1 MEYEI
6 RKGNIELGV
15 LGKGAELV
23 SLKKD
28 GTEFM
33 WERDPKFW
41 GKSSPVLF
49 PFVGSIKDGKYKYNG
64 KEYSMETRHG
74 FARDN
79 DFELVEKGEDFL
91 KFLLKSNE
99 ATLEKYPFNF
109 ELYLTYKIEN
119 ENVDMIYE
127 VVNPDKDEMYF
138 SIGAHPAFAT
148 PVSEEIKLED
158 YYLELNEKETASIY
172 QNEEALLIR
181 EKKVYLENE
190 SIINLGEHVFDN
202 DAIIFKGLNSNE
214 VTIKCKKSSRELK
227 VKYDNFPYIAF
238 WSVPKAPFVCI
249 EPWYGKSDFTDAS
262 GELTEKEGIEKVKDR
277 FTAKLSI
284 SMKV

>member
-1 MEYEI
+1 MEYKI
-6 RKGNIELGV
+6 KKGNIELGV

-28 GTEFM
+28 RTEFV

-49 PFVGSIKDGKYKYNG
+49 PFVGSLKDGKYKYNG
-64 KEYSMETRHG
+64 KEYTMETRHG

-119 ENVDMIYE
+119 EKVDLIYE
-127 VVNPDKDEMYF
+127 VVNLDKDEMYF

-148 PVSEEIKLED
+148 PVSDEIKLED

-172 QNEEALLIR
+172 QNDGALLIS
-181 EKKVYLENE
+181 EKKAYLENE

-202 DAIIFKGLNSNE
+202 DAIIFRGLNSNE
-214 VTIKCKKSSRELK
+214 VTIKCKKNSRELK

-249 EPWYGKSDFTDAS
+249 EPWYGQSDFTDAS

>member
-1 MEYEI
+1 MEYKI
-6 RKGNIELGV
+6 KKGNIELGV
-15 LGKGAELV
+15 LEKGAELV

-41 GKSSPVLF
+41 GKSSPILF

-64 KEYSMETRHG
+64 KEYAMETRHG
-74 FARDN
+74 FARDM

-91 KFLLKSNE
+91 KFLLKSSE

-119 ENVDMIYE
+119 EKVDMIYE
-127 VVNPDKDEMYF
+127 VVNTDKNEIYF

-148 PVSEEIKLED
+148 PVNDEIKLED

-172 QNEEALLIR
+172 QNEGALLKT
-181 EKKVYLENE
+181 EKKAYLENE
-190 SIINLGEHVFDN
+190 SVINLGEHVFDD
-202 DAIIFKGLNSNE
+202 DAVIFKGLNSNE

-227 VKYDNFPYIAF
+227 VEYDKFPYIAF

-249 EPWYGKSDFTDAS
+249 EPWYGQSDFTDAS

>member
-1 MEYEI
+1 MEYKI
-6 RKGNIELGV
+6 KKGNIELGV
-15 LGKGAELV
+15 LEKGAELI

-28 GTEFM
+28 GTEFV

-41 GKSSPVLF
+41 GKSSPILF

-64 KEYSMETRHG
+64 KEYPMETRHG
-74 FARDN
+74 FARDM

-91 KFLLKSNE
+91 KFLLKSSE

-119 ENVDMIYE
+119 EKVDMIYE
-127 VVNPDKDEMYF
+127 VVNTDKDEIYF

-148 PVSEEIKLED
+148 PVNDEIKLED

-172 QNEEALLIR
+172 QNEGALLKT
-181 EKKVYLENE
+181 EKKAYLENE
-190 SIINLGEHVFDN
+190 NIINLGEHVFDD
-202 DAIIFKGLNSNE
+202 DAVIFKGLNSNE

-227 VKYDNFPYIAF
+227 VEYDKFPYIAF

-249 EPWYGKSDFTDAS
+249 EPWYGQSDFTNAS

>member
-1 MEYEI
+1 MEYKI
-6 RKGNIELGV
+6 KKGNIELGV

-33 WERDPKFW
+33 WERNPEFW
-41 GKSSPVLF
+41 GKSSPILF
-49 PFVGSIKDGKYKYNG
+49 PFVGSLKDGKYKYNG
-64 KEYSMETRHG
+64 KEYTLETRHG
-74 FARDN
+74 FARDK

-91 KFLLKSNE
+91 KFLLKSD
-99 ATLEKYPFNF
+99 ADTLEKYPFNF

-119 ENVDMIYE
+119 EKVDMIYE
-127 VVNPDKDEMYF
+127 VVNLDKDEMYF

-148 PVSEEIKLED
+148 PISDEIKLED
-158 YYLELNEKETASIY
+158 YYLELNEKETAGVY
-172 QNEEALLIR
+172 PNEGVLLKD
-181 EKKVYLENE
+181 EKVEFLVNEN
-190 SIINLGEHVFDN
+190 IINLSENAFDD
-202 DAIIFKGLNSNE
+202 DAIIFKGLKSTE
-214 VTIKCKKSSRELK
+214 VSIKCKKSSRVLK
-227 VKYDNFPYIAF
+227 MEFDKFPYVAF

-249 EPWYGKSDFTDAS
+249 EPWYGQSDAVSAS
-262 GELTEKEGIEKVKDR
+262 GELTEKVGIEKIKDR

>member
-1 MEYEI
+1 MEYKI
-6 RKGNIELGV
+6 KKGNIELGV

-28 GTEFM
+28 GTEFV

-79 DFELVEKGEDFL
+79 DFELVENGGDFL

-99 ATLEKYPFNF
+99 TLLEKYPFDF

-119 ENVDMIYE
+119 EKVDMIYE
-127 VVNPDKDEMYF
+127 VVNLGKDEIYF

-148 PVSEEIKLED
+148 PINDEIKLED
-158 YYLELNEKETASIY
+158 YYLELNEKETAGIY
-172 QNEEALLIR
+172 ENEGALLKP
-181 EKKVYLENE
+181 EKKAYLENE
-190 SIINLGEHVFDN
+190 NIINLGEHVFDN
-202 DAIIFKGLNSNE
+202 DAVIFKGLSSSE

-227 VKYDNFPYIAF
+227 VEYDKFPYIAF

-249 EPWYGKSDFTDAS
+249 EPWYGQSDFTNAS